1 GLSVGLEVR
10 IEKGLPLAGGMGGS
24 AASAVAGAVAADAIL
39 GSNLGSDALLEA
51 ALEAEAGG
59 GGRPPDNLAPS
70 RPGRALLLLGLD
82 PPQVARIQVHPGLAL
97 VLATPAYGV
106 ETAAA
111 RAVLPKDVS
120 RHDAVLQAACL
131 GSLVLG
137 LERGDASLIRG
148 ALFDRIAEPPR
159 RHLYP

>member
-1 GLSVGLEVR
+1 
-10 IEKGLPLAGGMGGS
+10 
-24 AASAVAGAVAADAIL
+24 
-39 GSNLGSDALLEA
+39 
-51 ALEAEAGG
+51 
-59 GGRPPDNLAPS
+59 PP
-70 RPGRALLLLGLD
+70 
-82 PPQVARIQVHPGLAL
+82 PPVARIQVHPGLAL

-159 RHLYP
+159 RHLYPGYAEARAAALDAGAPRVAASGARAPPLALAAAPPAHAGPPAPQAGPPRLRPQAPPGPPGAAPP